1 MKNNWLVINSIM
13 ILMFLS
19 LLIFFSISYF
29 NFEKYFYILNLH
41 IESKFIYYLYLVF
54 FQIIIFTIGVPPT
67 PILIFNLML
76 NSVSGFLISLLSL
89 GISSFLIFK
98 LSEFLVTT
106 LNINN
111 KVKKFND
118 KILIKN
124 IYFKIFLS
132 RFFIP
137 FYFHNLIFGLSKVKL
152 IYFIFL
158 SLVVDSFILLS
169 ILISKVLI

>member
-1 MKNNWLVINSIM
+1 MKNNWLAINSII
-13 ILMFLS
+13 ILMLLS

-29 NFEKYFYILNLH
+29 NFEKYFSILNLH

-111 KVKKFND
+111 KVK
-118 KILIKN
+118 I
-124 IYFKIFLS
+124 
-132 RFFIP
+132 
-137 FYFHNLIFGLSKVKL
+137 
-152 IYFIFL
+152 
-158 SLVVDSFILLS
+158 
-169 ILISKVLI
+169 